1 MGRTSTDL
9 KFIKSANI
17 MARCEICKTK
27 FKQVRFLQK
36 TCSNECEKEYREGNP
51 VKKISNKSEGQK
63 IRENIY
69 KDLRVIYLNK
79 YQKCEVN
86 NSHKS
91 TEIHHISGRNG
102 DRLNDVSFFLAVCR
116 DCHIYIHENP
126 KEARAKGWLK

>member
-1 MGRTSTDL
+1 
-9 KFIKSANI
+9 

-36 TCSNECEKEYREGNP
+36 TCSEDCEKEYREGNP

-69 KDLRVIYLNK
+69 KDLRKIYLNK
-79 YQKCEVN
+79 NQKCEVN

-102 DRLNDVSFFLAVCR
+102 DRLNDVKFFLAVCR
-116 DCHIYIHENP
+116 ECHRWIHENP
-126 KEARAKGWLK
+126 KEARAKQWLK